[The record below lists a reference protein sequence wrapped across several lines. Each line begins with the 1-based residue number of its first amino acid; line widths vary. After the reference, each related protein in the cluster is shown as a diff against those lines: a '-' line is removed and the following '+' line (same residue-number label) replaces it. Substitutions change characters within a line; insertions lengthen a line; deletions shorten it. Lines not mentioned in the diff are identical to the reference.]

1 MVRETVRGAVRHDPR
16 EEPVRVEV
24 AVVGAGLA
32 GLAAAL
38 HLTEAGWSCRVFE
51 ASDGV
56 GGRVR
61 TDRHKGFLLD
71 RGFQVLLTAYPE
83 AGRVL
88 DLEELDLQPF
98 EPGALV
104 RIGAGFYPLLDP
116 FRHPLRALSTV
127 RSPVGSLAD
136 KLRVLKLR
144 RRARSGELFDGP
156 ETTAVEALRGIGFSN
171 EMIDAFFRPYLG
183 GVFLDPALRTSSY
196 MLDFVFRWMSRG
208 PVALPA
214 RGMGSIPGQLAGRL
228 PTGTVW
234 LDSPVRAVEEAT
246 GARPAAVVLDGGAR
260 VEARA
265 VVVATDGPEAAR
277 LLSEARREPGRET
290 GEETDGEIQAPEFPV
305 PESRSV
311 VCIYFAAAEP
321 PIEGPWLVLSGERED
336 LVRNFAVLS
345 QVAPGYAPPGR
356 HLVMATV
363 LGGGSTSVGPND
375 SELERAVH
383 RQLTDWFGNQVD
395 LWERLAVYRI
405 PHALPA
411 QPPGFRAR
419 RELGPRVGD
428 GLYVAGD
435 WLENASIE
443 GALVSGRRAAEAVLA
458 SSGLA
463 RP

>member
-1 MVRETVRGAVRHDPR
+1 MLGETIGGAGKPEPRGQAVRVD
-16 EEPVRVEV
+16 V

-32 GLAAAL
+32 GLAAAF
-38 HLTEAGWSCRVFE
+38 HLTGAGRSCRVFE
-51 ASDGV
+51 ASGEV

-61 TDRHKGFLLD
+61 TDRRDGFLLD
-71 RGFQVLLTAYPE
+71 RGFQVFPAAYPE
-83 AGRVL
+83 AERVL
-88 DLEELDLQPF
+88 DIEALDLRPF

-104 RIGAGFYPLLDP
+104 RVGAGFYPLLDP
-116 FRHPLRALSTV
+116 FRHPLRALSTL
-127 RSPVGSLAD
+127 RSPVGSVAD

-144 RRARSGELFDGP
+144 RRARSGELFEGP
-156 ETTAVEALRGIGFSN
+156 ELPTVEALRGVGFSD
-171 EMIDAFFRPYLG
+171 EMIDTFFRPYLG

-214 RGMGSIPGQLAGRL
+214 RGMGSIPGQLAGQL
-228 PTGTVW
+228 PPGTVW
-234 LDSPVRAVEEAT
+234 LDSPVRTVEPAT
-246 GARPAAVVLDGGAR
+246 GSDAAAVVLDGGAR
-260 VEARA
+260 VEAGA
-265 VVVATDGPEAAR
+265 VVVATEGPEAVR
-277 LLSEARREPGRET
+277 LLNPVRG
-290 GEETDGEIQAPEFPV
+290 PELQS

-311 VCIYFAAAEP
+311 VCIYFAADEP
-321 PIEGPWLVLSGERED
+321 PIEGPWLVLSGERGD

-363 LGGGSTSVGPND
+363 LGGGSTSVGPD
-375 SELERAVH
+375 DAELERAVH

-411 QPPGFRAR
+411 QMPGFRAR
-419 RELGPRVGD
+419 RELGPRVAP

-435 WLENASIE
+435 WLENASID

-458 SSGLA
+458 EPGS
-463 RP
+463 

>member
-1 MVRETVRGAVRHDPR
+1 MVRESVREAVRHHPR
-16 EEPVRVEV
+16 EEPVRVDV

-38 HLTEAGWSCRVFE
+38 HLTDAGLSCRVFE

-61 TDRHKGFLLD
+61 TDRRDGFLLD
-71 RGFQVLLTAYPE
+71 RGFQVLLAAYPE
-83 AGRVL
+83 ARRVL

-116 FRHPLRALSTV
+116 FRHPLRALSTL

-136 KLRVLKLR
+136 KLRVLRLR

-196 MLDFVFRWMSRG
+196 MLEFVFRWMSRG

-228 PTGTVW
+228 PPGTVW

-246 GARPAAVVLDGGAR
+246 GARPATVMLDGGAR

-277 LLSEARREPGRET
+277 LLSETRREERET
-290 GEETDGEIQAPEFPV
+290 REETDGEIQAPD
-305 PESRSV
+305 SRSV
-311 VCIYFAAAEP
+311 VCIYFAADEP

-363 LGGGSTSVGPND
+363 LGGGSTAVGPND

-419 RELGPRVGD
+419 RELGPQVGD

-435 WLENASIE
+435 WLESASIE
-443 GALVSGRRAAEAVLA
+443 GALVSGRRAAEAVLED
-458 SSGLA
+458 SGTL
-463 RP
+463 RL